1 MKRVKRFLARGYV
14 VFTEYIQP
22 QFVYGFDERFSH
34 KHVALTCPTEFREIE
49 SRQLGNETFSLIYG

>member
-34 KHVALTCPTEFREIE
+34 KH
-49 SRQLGNETFSLIYG
+49 